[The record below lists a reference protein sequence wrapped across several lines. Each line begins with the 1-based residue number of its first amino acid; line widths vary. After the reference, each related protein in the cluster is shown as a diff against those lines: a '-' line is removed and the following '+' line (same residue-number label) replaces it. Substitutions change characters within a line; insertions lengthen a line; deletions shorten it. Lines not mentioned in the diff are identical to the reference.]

1 MIKIME
7 SKDYGMFEL
16 LPFNRDVKNTKKLE
30 QSMVRYGWM
39 DAHPMNVVQIGSRK
53 FMIKEGH
60 NRYVAAMR
68 LGIPLKFVV
77 SNDDASVYE
86 IERPTRKW
94 SMEDYLVSHCRTEGV
109 EYWKVKEYCDETG
122 IGLQAAISMLGGNS
136 AGSGNFIEEFKDG
149 TYVVKAD
156 SSHAET
162 VKEIVLYMKRQGI
175 KFYNTTLLVRAIS
188 RLVWLPEFDVRQF
201 KSKVKSF
208 RPFMEKKANLDQY
221 LDMIED
227 IYNRQSRSKVPLKF
241 LATEASKLRMSKIL
255 R

>member
-7 SKDYGMFEL
+7 SRDYGMFEL

-30 QSMVRYGWM
+30 LSMAKYGWM
-39 DAHPMNVVQIGSRK
+39 DAHPMNVEQIGARK

-60 NRYVAAMR
+60 NRYIAAMK
-68 LGIPLKFVV
+68 LGIPLKFVI
-77 SNDDASVYE
+77 SNDGASVYE
-86 IERPTRKW
+86 IEAPTKKW
-94 SMEDYLVSHCRTEGV
+94 SMEDYLVSHCRTERA

-156 SSHAET
+156 SSHAKI

-188 RLVWLPEFDVRQF
+188 RLVWLPEFDVQQF
-201 KSKVKSF
+201 KNKVKSF

-241 LATEASKLRMSKIL
+241 LATESSKERMAKIL

>member
-7 SKDYGMFEL
+7 SKDYEMFEL

-39 DAHPMNVVQIGSRK
+39 DAHPMSVVQIGSRK

-60 NRYVAAMR
+60 NRYVAAKK

-94 SMEDYLVSHCRTEGV
+94 SMEDYLVSHCRTEKP
-109 EYWKVKEYCDETG
+109 EFWKVKEYCDETG

-136 AGSGNFIEEFKDG
+136 AGSGNFIEEFKNG

-156 SSHAET
+156 SSHARI
-162 VKEIVLYMKRQGI
+162 VREIVLYMKRQGI
-175 KFYNTTLLVRAIS
+175 KFYNTNLLVRAIS
-188 RLVWLPEFDVRQF
+188 RLVWLPEFDVQQF
-201 KSKVKSF
+201 KNKIKSF
-208 RPFMEKKANLDQY
+208 GPFMEKKANLDQY
-221 LDMIED
+221 LDMVED
-227 IYNRQSRSKVPLKF
+227 IYNRQSRSRVPLKF
-241 LATEASKLRMSKIL
+241 LANEASKLRMSKIL